1 MSGTAG
7 DAQPGTGL
15 PRTGLPETA
24 LPAVQ
29 DPPDAETQ
37 AERVARIRRVLPNGA
52 PDHRPVLASVPRA
65 VQVSAAWAWRL
76 LVIVA
81 GIVALAYL
89 LDSTRTLWV
98 PVVIA
103 VLLAALLLPLH
114 RLLIR
119 RLRFPRGL
127 AAITSVLL
135 LIVFVGG
142 LLTLAGRQIATGF
155 GELGAQ
161 AADGFQEL
169 LDFVAG
175 SGLGI
180 SSEMIDSWLTD
191 ATDQLSED
199 SDSILTGALSVGVTL
214 GHVVV
219 GTIVTLFAL
228 FFMLKDGRTIRIWT
242 VRLFPRSARRSLHE
256 GMRRGAVTLTSF
268 VRTQILVALID
279 AIGIGVGAAI
289 LGLPLALPLGVLVF
303 LGSFIPFVGAIATG
317 SIAVL
322 VALVALGPVQALI
335 MLAIVLGVQQIES
348 HLLQP
353 LLLGHAVSLHP
364 LAVLLSV
371 AAGSMAAGIIGALLA
386 VPLVATT
393 NTVVQFLMG
402 RDKFPE
408 LGVDTAVE
416 FP

>member
-1 MSGTAG
+1 MTAPDG
-7 DAQPGTGL
+7 D
-15 PRTGLPETA
+15 PRAEAGPAPSAAPADEA
-24 LPAVQ
+24 LEA
-29 DPPDAETQ
+29 AE
-37 AERVARIRRVLPNGA
+37 ARIRRDLPTGG
-52 PDHRPVLASVPRA
+52 PDNRPVLASVPRSIRVA
-65 VQVSAAWAWRL
+65 AAWGWRS
-76 LVIVA
+76 LVIAAAV
-81 GIVALAYL
+81 VALAYL
-89 LDSTRTLWV
+89 LDRTRTLWV
-98 PVVIA
+98 PVVIS

-114 RLLIR
+114 RLLMG
-119 RLRFPRGL
+119 RLRFPPGV

-135 LIVFVGG
+135 LIAFVSG
-142 LLTLAGRQIATGF
+142 LLTLAGRQIATGI
-155 GELGAQ
+155 GELWAQ

-169 LDFVAG
+169 LDLVV
-175 SGLGI
+175 GLGI
-180 SSEMIDSWLTD
+180 GISGETIDGWLED
-191 ATDQLSED
+191 ATGQLGEN

-219 GTIVTLFAL
+219 GVIVTMFAL
-228 FFMLKDGRTIRIWT
+228 FFMLKDGRTIWT
-242 VRLFPRSARRSLHE
+242 WSVRLFPRTARRAVHE
-256 GMRRGAVTLTSF
+256 ASRRGAVTLTSF

-279 AIGIGVGAAI
+279 AVGIGVGAAI

-335 MLAIVLGVQQIES
+335 MLAIVLGVQQVES

-364 LAVLLSV
+364 LAVLLAV
-371 AAGSMAAGIIGALLA
+371 AGGSMAAGIIGALLA

-393 NTVVQFLMG
+393 NTVVQFLNG

-408 LGVDTAVE
+408 LGVDTTIE
-416 FP
+416 YP

>member
-1 MSGTAG
+1 MTAPD
-7 DAQPGTGL
+7 DARADVPAPPGAPVGPLDLT
-15 PRTGLPETA
+15 PDETPEA
-24 LPAVQ
+24 Q
-29 DPPDAETQ
+29 E
-37 AERVARIRRVLPNGA
+37 ARIRRDLPTGA
-52 PDHRPVLASVPRA
+52 PDTRPVLASVPRGVRVA
-65 VQVSAAWAWRL
+65 AAWGWRS
-76 LVIVA
+76 LVIGAAV
-81 GIVALAYL
+81 VALAYL
-89 LDSTRTLWV
+89 LDGTRTLWV

-103 VLLAALLLPLH
+103 ILLAALLLPLH
-114 RLLIR
+114 RLLMG
-119 RLRFPRGL
+119 RLRFPPGV

-135 LIVFVGG
+135 LIAFVSG
-142 LLTLAGRQIATGF
+142 LLTLAGRQIATGI
-155 GELGAQ
+155 GELWAQ

-169 LDFVAG
+169 LDLVV
-175 SGLGI
+175 GLGI
-180 SSEMIDSWLTD
+180 GISTETIDGWLED
-191 ATDQLSED
+191 ATGQLGEN

-219 GTIVTLFAL
+219 GTIVTMFAL
-228 FFMLKDGRTIRIWT
+228 FFMLKDGRTIWAWS
-242 VRLFPRSARRSLHE
+242 VRLFPRTARRAVHE
-256 GMRRGAVTLTSF
+256 AARRGAVTLTSF

-279 AIGIGVGAAI
+279 AIGIGVGAAV

-371 AAGSMAAGIIGALLA
+371 AAGSMAAGVVGALLA

-393 NTVVQFLMG
+393 NTVVQFLNG
-402 RDKFPE
+402 RDKFPD
-408 LGVDTAVE
+408 LGVDTTIE
-416 FP
+416 LP

>member
-1 MSGTAG
+1 MTAPDG
-7 DAQPGTGL
+7 D
-15 PRTGLPETA
+15 PRAEAGPAPSAAPADEA
-24 LPAVQ
+24 LEA
-29 DPPDAETQ
+29 AE
-37 AERVARIRRVLPNGA
+37 ARIRRDLPTGG
-52 PDHRPVLASVPRA
+52 PDTRPVLASVPRSIRVA
-65 VQVSAAWAWRL
+65 AAWGWRS
-76 LVIVA
+76 LVIAAAV
-81 GIVALAYL
+81 VALAYL
-89 LDSTRTLWV
+89 LDRTRTLWV
-98 PVVIA
+98 PVVIS

-114 RLLIR
+114 RLLMG
-119 RLRFPRGL
+119 RLRFPPGV

-135 LIVFVGG
+135 LIAFVSG
-142 LLTLAGRQIATGF
+142 LLTLAGRQIATGI
-155 GELGAQ
+155 GELWAQ

-169 LDFVAG
+169 LDLVV
-175 SGLGI
+175 GLGI
-180 SSEMIDSWLTD
+180 GISGETIDGWLED
-191 ATDQLSED
+191 ATGQLGEN

-219 GTIVTLFAL
+219 GVIVTMFAL
-228 FFMLKDGRTIRIWT
+228 FFMLKDGRTIWT
-242 VRLFPRSARRSLHE
+242 WSVRLFPRTARRAVHE
-256 GMRRGAVTLTSF
+256 ASRRGAVTLTSF

-279 AIGIGVGAAI
+279 AVGIGVGAAI

-335 MLAIVLGVQQIES
+335 MLAIVLGVQQVES

-364 LAVLLSV
+364 LAVLLAV
-371 AAGSMAAGIIGALLA
+371 AGGSMAAGIIGALLA

-393 NTVVQFLMG
+393 NTVVQFLNG

-408 LGVDTAVE
+408 LGVDTTIE
-416 FP
+416 YP

>member
-1 MSGTAG
+1 MTTPDGDPRAEAG
-7 DAQPGTGL
+7 PAPSAAPAD
-15 PRTGLPETA
+15 EA
-24 LPAVQ
+24 LEA
-29 DPPDAETQ
+29 AE
-37 AERVARIRRVLPNGA
+37 ARIRRDLPTGG
-52 PDHRPVLASVPRA
+52 PDNRPVLASVPRSIRVA
-65 VQVSAAWAWRL
+65 AAWGWRS
-76 LVIVA
+76 LVIAAAV
-81 GIVALAYL
+81 VALAYL
-89 LDSTRTLWV
+89 LDRTRTLWV
-98 PVVIA
+98 PVVIS

-114 RLLIR
+114 RLLMG
-119 RLRFPRGL
+119 RLRFPPGV

-135 LIVFVGG
+135 LIAFVSG
-142 LLTLAGRQIATGF
+142 LLTLAGRQIATGI
-155 GELGAQ
+155 GELWAQ

-169 LDFVAG
+169 LDLVV
-175 SGLGI
+175 GLGI
-180 SSEMIDSWLTD
+180 GISGETIDGWLED
-191 ATDQLSED
+191 ATGQLGEN

-219 GTIVTLFAL
+219 GAIVTMFAL
-228 FFMLKDGRTIRIWT
+228 FFMLKDGRTIWT
-242 VRLFPRSARRSLHE
+242 WSVRLFPRTARRAVHE
-256 GMRRGAVTLTSF
+256 ASRRGAVTLTSF

-279 AIGIGVGAAI
+279 AVGIGVGAAI

-335 MLAIVLGVQQIES
+335 MLAIVLGVQQVES

-364 LAVLLSV
+364 LAVLLAV
-371 AAGSMAAGIIGALLA
+371 AGGSMAAGIIGALLA

-393 NTVVQFLMG
+393 NTVVQFLNG

-408 LGVDTAVE
+408 LGVDTTIE
-416 FP
+416 YP